1 MTDEILGYIYE
12 HFKLTTPEE
21 KNAFV
26 FSLIPEARKLWGS
39 YQKEKPDYNY
49 DNELAQIVYLLRYYL
64 PYAKPIGEILE
75 LLKTSEFA
83 HYLAPLITSSD
94 LDIAFF
100 GAGPAPELYGFLD
113 YIHNNSWSAKSITA
127 HLFDEKKWII
137 ARKIAKEKIL
147 SKILQRVPRKN
158 RDLLTADWEWTFDY
172 GGKPDGWEFL
182 SKCKLIWFQNCF
194 NESKVEE
201 IVSFIC
207 HIPYEIAS
215 ESLIILVDLTRT
227 MSDTLRFKE
236 ICNRIIKDDFVVK
249 YSNLTLL
256 RNMKPL
262 CITNC
267 DLNNRLSLDLKNKLF
282 YVGQFATPETSGLIL
297 KNKFEYNYAVFRKK

>member
-12 HFKLTTPEE
+12 HFKLTTAEE
-21 KNAFV
+21 KNAFIL
-26 FSLIPEARKLWGS
+26 SLIPEARKLWGS
-39 YQKEKPDYNY
+39 YQNGLVKYDY
-49 DNELAQIVYLLRYYL
+49 DTELAQIVYLLRYYL
-64 PYAKPIGEILE
+64 PYAKPIQEILE
-75 LLKTSEFA
+75 HLKTSEFD
-83 HYLAPLITSSD
+83 HFLTPLTTSTD

-113 YIHNNSWSAKSITA
+113 YIHNNDWSAKSITA
-127 HLFDEKKWII
+127 HLFDEKKWSV
-137 ARKIAKEKIL
+137 ARKITKENIL

-158 RDLLTADWEWTFDY
+158 RDLLTADWEWTFDCPV
-172 GGKPDGWEFL
+172 KPDGWEFL

-194 NESKVEE
+194 NESEVEE

-207 HIPYEIAS
+207 NIPYEIAS

-236 ICNRIIKDDFVVK
+236 ICNGIIKDDFVVK

-256 RNMKPL
+256 RNMEPL
-262 CITNC
+262 CISNY
-267 DLNNRLSLDLKNKLF
+267 DLNSRLSLDLKNKLF
-282 YVGQFATPETSGLIL
+282 YVGQYATPETSGLIL
-297 KNKFEYNYAVFRKK
+297 KNRFEYNYAVFRKE